1 MKTLLSLFVVLLSF
15 TLGAQECQ
23 AQWSFANFAAT
34 NNAQAFAV
42 MFTNGASSQ
51 YYLRYN
57 VATNGVISGR
67 AVRYDFSTDSA
78 SASPTT
84 GKRVTILSQLSR
96 LGYPIKVMKDFYQTS
111 LRSAFSVKLS
121 DGAVIK
127 GAMESNVGPGISNS
141 SSMEGVITYKGGLGS
156 TLSLSNP
163 Y

>member
-1 MKTLLSLFVVLLSF
+1 
-15 TLGAQECQ
+15 
-23 AQWSFANFAAT
+23 
-34 NNAQAFAV
+34 

-67 AVRYDFSTDSA
+67 AVRYDFSKDSA
-78 SASPTT
+78 SASPTN
-84 GKRVTILSQLSR
+84 GRRVTILSQLSR
-96 LGYPIKVMKDFYQTS
+96 LGYPIKAKKWFSETT

>member
-15 TLGAQECQ
+15 TLGAQEGK

-57 VATNGVISGR
+57 VATNGVISGS

-96 LGYPIKVMKDFYQTS
+96 LGYPIKVMKVYLTT

-127 GAMESNVGPGISNS
+127 GAMESNVGLDIRNS

>member
-1 MKTLLSLFVVLLSF
+1 MKTLLSLFVVLFSL
-15 TLGAQECQ
+15 TLGAQEGK
-23 AQWSFANFAAT
+23 AQWTFANFAAT
-34 NNAQAFAV
+34 NKAQAFAV

-67 AVRYDFSTDSA
+67 AVRYDFSRDSA
-78 SASPTT
+78 SASPTN
-84 GKRVTILSQLSR
+84 GRRVTIVSR
-96 LGYPIKVMKDFYQTS
+96 QSTLGHPIKVWKGFYQTG

-127 GAMESNVGPGISNS
+127 GAMESNVGAGITNS
-141 SSMEGVITYKGGLGS
+141 SIMEGVITYKGGLGS